1 MKFILRFI
9 VLFSC
14 INYIQAS
21 GSNINL
27 PTETDLVEYSLPSGW
42 CNITQTELGLTLL
55 PYLQA
60 SNSNLGNDVRL
71 IIQKCN
77 TKDTY
82 PWGYVAL
89 AEVDRFSGSSQYV
102 VNEQMKG
109 ALYLGLAD
117 DYLEEVTKNQP
128 ELAADYFDM
137 KLSVD
142 AKQLNKSVIIAE
154 DINQITFTT
163 KMNVMIED
171 VQITEYVLTSS
182 TLGTN
187 HVISTYMYDDE
198 SFDGSK
204 KNNLNAVI
212 SNAKKVAQLNRKK
225 KGAKIKN

>member
-14 INYIQAS
+14 INYTQAS

-27 PTETDLVEYSLPSGW
+27 PTETGLVEYSLPSGW

-60 SNSNLGNDVRL
+60 SNSNIGNDVRL

-77 TKDTY
+77 AKDAY

-89 AEVDRFSGSSQYV
+89 AEVDRYSGSSQYV
-102 VNEQMKG
+102 VNEQIKG

-117 DYLEEVTKNQP
+117 EYLEEVNTNQP
-128 ELAADYFDM
+128 ELAEDYFDM
-137 KLSVD
+137 KLSID
-142 AKQLNKSVIIAE
+142 AKQVKKSVVIAE
-154 DINQITFTT
+154 DVNQITFTT
-163 KMNVMIED
+163 KMNVMVD
-171 VQITEYVLTSS
+171 DKQITEYVLMSS
-182 TLGTN
+182 TLGAN
-187 HVISTYMYDDE
+187 HLINTYIYDDE
-198 SFDGSK
+198 RFDGSN
-204 KNNLNAVI
+204 KNNLNAVT
-212 SNAKKVAQLNRKK
+212 SNAKKVAQLNRLK